1 MEIIPVIDL
10 MHGQVVHAR
19 LGQRQHYQPIQS
31 LLCSSSAPMDVVS
44 ALVQLYPFE
53 RIYIADLDSITG
65 LGNHLP
71 TISHIQTQY
80 PNMEVWLDAGIN
92 NIDSLE
98 IWKGIKLTHVIG
110 SENINTINDL
120 ENINQK
126 LNGNFVLSLDFNQT
140 GFLGCTELQT
150 NTKYWPQNVIAMTLS
165 HVGSQL
171 GADIAKL
178 EWIKNMADGHKIYAA
193 GGVRN
198 NNDIKSLQ
206 SLNIAGALVATALHN
221 KSLELKDVIFKNP
234 NKLNV

>member
-19 LGQRQHYQPIQS
+19 LGQRQHYQPVQS
-31 LLCSSSAPMDVVS
+31 LLCDSSAPMDVVS

-53 RIYIADLDSITG
+53 RIYIADLDAITR

-71 TISHIQTQY
+71 TISHIQMQY
-80 PNMEVWLDAGIN
+80 PNLEIWLDAGIN

-98 IWKGIKLTHVIG
+98 IWEGIKLTHVIG

-120 ENINQK
+120 DNINQK
-126 LNGNFVLSLDFNQT
+126 LNGNFVLSLDFNQS

-150 NTKYWPQNVIAMTLS
+150 NAKHWPQKVIAMTLNQ
-165 HVGSQL
+165 VGSQL
-171 GADIAKL
+171 GVDIAKL
-178 EWIKNMADGHKIYAA
+178 ELIKNMADNHEIYAA

-198 NNDIKSLQ
+198 NNDIESLQ
-206 SLNIAGALVATALHN
+206 SLKIAGALVATALHN
-221 KSLELKDVIFKNP
+221 KSLELKDVVFKKP
-234 NKLNV
+234 